1 MAEHKFKI
9 GQVVYF
15 HPKKSRLVSDA
26 PPGSYQ
32 IIRRLPAT
40 TDGEFQCVIRSE
52 SESHE
57 RVATESELTR
67 F

>member
-9 GQVVYF
+9 GQVVYY
-15 HPKKSRLVSDA
+15 RLKRSTAPLSA

-40 TDGEFQCVIRSE
+40 EGEFQYVIRSANE
-52 SESHE
+52 DHE
-57 RVATESELTR
+57 RIARESELSR

>member
-15 HPKKSRLVSDA
+15 YPKKPGLPSDA
-26 PPGSYQ
+26 PAGPYQ

-40 TDGEFQCVIRSE
+40 TDGEFQYVVRSE
-52 SESHE
+52 YESHE
-57 RVATESELTR
+57 RVARESELAR